1 MSQTTTYLGDG
12 FRRDVDGVI
21 RFDEAPDNVRRVERE
36 GARQTRRVIVSIVAS
51 VAVLVAAVGVAHA
64 NARNSLQPA
73 HVYFG
78 TVQSGQHPNRLL
90 TLHNGTGAPQTI
102 KRIGIAGSGGY
113 VFTLAANTA
122 LLAAQP
128 YPRCTVGMELAPGA
142 RCAIDVRVHT
152 VRAGWFRSVLSVV
165 YTTGWFNSSELRAHV
180 VGGAS

>member
-1 MSQTTTYLGDG
+1 MSQTTHKK
-12 FRRDVDGVI
+12 RDAAIIAGLM
-21 RFDEAPDNVRRVERE
+21 
-36 GARQTRRVIVSIVAS
+36 
-51 VAVLVAAVGVAHA
+51 LVMLALAGSAFA
-64 NARNSLQPA
+64 NAKNSLQPA

-78 TVQSGQHPNRLL
+78 NVHSGQHPNRLV

-113 VFTLAANTA
+113 VFTIAANTA

-128 YPRCTVGMELAPGA
+128 YPRCTVGLELAPGE

-165 YTTGWFNSSELRAHV
+165 YATGWFNSSELRVHMT
-180 VGGAS
+180 GGAS